1 MISTKVQ
8 TKKNETVITTSDTS
22 QMHKKYLA
30 NNLFR
35 TWTEQYVDSDTG
47 KIIEVER
54 SELVLER
61 GTYLDVDQL
70 AVIQFHL
77 QAGDVKEVTVSNQKR
92 LGHFGTGR
100 EVIPWQVTVQLDKK
114 YKVILLARNIF
125 QALDIV
131 EDWAEI
137 KFDQVFS
144 ICSAKEFKKHYFIFD
159 DDVRLVLEN
168 GVEIPE
174 DESEEIKHAVYSF
187 YSVEVNATLGEDNER
202 YFRFLVYARDVDNA
216 KVLIEKFLRGI
227 KDTSYADL
235 MTFTDI
241 LIAEHLLQIKV
252 MSATKVKCH
261 SVIGLEFTRA
271 YNTNQEEEPAEEE
284 VIDIDLDLDEDD
296 E

>member
-1 MISTKVQ
+1 MTSSKIQ
-8 TKKNETVITTSDTS
+8 TKKNETIITTSDTS
-22 QMHKKYLA
+22 QMHKKYLV

-35 TWTEQYVDSDTG
+35 TWPEQYVDSDTG
-47 KIIEVER
+47 EIIEVER

-77 QAGDVKEVTVSNQKR
+77 QAGDVKEVTVSDQKR
-92 LGHFGTGR
+92 LGHFGSGWG
-100 EVIPWQVTVQLDKK
+100 VIPWQVTVQLGKK
-114 YKVILLARNIF
+114 YKVILLAQNIF

-131 EDWAEI
+131 NDWAEL

-144 ICSAKEFKKHYFIFD
+144 ICSAKEFKQHYFIFD
-159 DDVRLVLEN
+159 DDVRMVLEN

-202 YFRFLVYARDVDNA
+202 DFRFLVYARDVDNA
-216 KVLIEKFLRGI
+216 KVLIEKFLRGKV
-227 KDTSYADL
+227 KDTPYGQLLPFVDVLA
-235 MTFTDI
+235 
-241 LIAEHLLQIKV
+241 AEALLQIKV
-252 MSATKVKCH
+252 ISATKVKCH
-261 SVIGLEFTRA
+261 SVIGLEFTEA
-271 YNTNQEEEPAEEE
+271 YTVKREDEMQEE
-284 VIDIDLDLDEDD
+284 VIDIDIDLDDD